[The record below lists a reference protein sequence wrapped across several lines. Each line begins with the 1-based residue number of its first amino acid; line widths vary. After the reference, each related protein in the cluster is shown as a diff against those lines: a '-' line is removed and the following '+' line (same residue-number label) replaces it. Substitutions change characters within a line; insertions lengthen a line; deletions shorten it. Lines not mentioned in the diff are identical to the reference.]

1 VQKRQHHSPAPP
13 LPARSLSHT
22 HVTRCCCCDCSI
34 SASVVCVR
42 VARCLSCH
50 LNACHFFRFRKMS
63 NFNVSTRECAHSYT
77 QRQRSLVAA
86 TMALR
91 TRSHLLSH
99 VPYSRSVI
107 ALPLPPPQSDFLFLL
122 VDFSAV
128 FFCLLTR
135 TPCPPPLG
143 RSAATQ
149 RWSWCQA
156 RSLWPSPSTTREGS
170 SCSTSVLRTLFDLSF
185 QSSLVRPT
193 HTHTPPPL
201 SLQNAK
207 YASYEMPTAPLATG
221 CTSSPPQESCQ
232 RQRARCRRV
241 VSLAVHHPC
250 GVLSTP
256 PLSTC
261 PHHSCCCRHS
271 PVVTRNLC

>member
-1 VQKRQHHSPAPP
+1 VRTATRRGSVLSLQRRWHC
-13 LPARSLSHT
+13 ARDRILSRTSLT
-22 HVTRCCCCDCSI
+22 L
-34 SASVVCVR
+34 AQ
-42 VARCLSCH
+42 
-50 LNACHFFRFRKMS
+50 
-63 NFNVSTRECAHSYT
+63 SY
-77 QRQRSLVAA
+77 
-86 TMALR
+86 
-91 TRSHLLSH
+91 
-99 VPYSRSVI
+99 P
-107 ALPLPPPQSDFLFLL
+107 LPLPPPQSDFLFLL
-122 VDFSAV
+122 VDFSPV
-128 FFCLLTR
+128 FFFLLTH
-135 TPCPPPLG
+135 TDTLPPPLG

-271 PVVTRNLC
+271 PVVTRNLLLNVSRLLT